1 MHSRNINFKLRPKR
15 IAEFSRI
22 LEDEV
27 IPLLQREKGFDD
39 VISFIAPD
47 RNEAVAISLW
57 DKKEDAEADN
67 QKTYPEILRAVAGV
81 IEGTPKVQIFEVEI
95 RPMPKDNVGNFLISI
110 LIIART
116 FCYLVAFLL
125 MSTFLFSIETKVAVA
140 YLVVAVILISI

>member
-22 LEDEV
+22 LEEEV

-81 IEGTPKVQIFEVEI
+81 IEGTPKVEIFEVEI
-95 RPMPKDNVGNFLISI
+95 RPRTRLVLGRLARWFLAMRGRKGFSTRCPQPPG
-110 LIIART
+110 LIVQTKCPQRSRIAELRGT
-116 FCYLVAFLL
+116 
-125 MSTFLFSIETKVAVA
+125 
-140 YLVVAVILISI
+140 

>member
-1 MHSRNINFKLRPKR
+1 MYSRNINFKLRPKR

-22 LEDEV
+22 LEEEV

-57 DKKEDAEADN
+57 DKKENAEADT

-81 IEGTPKVQIFEVEI
+81 IEGTPKVEIFEVEI
-95 RPMPKDNVGNFLISI
+95 RPRTRLVLGRLARWFLTIRRGKGSSTMPAAACVDLTNKSLRNVAG
-110 LIIART
+110 
-116 FCYLVAFLL
+116 
-125 MSTFLFSIETKVAVA
+125 
-140 YLVVAVILISI
+140 